1 MANSTVRQAFL
12 VIGDNSQNEAGKKLR
27 DVLEKSSKGSVK
39 VCDLKNVEDSVGS
52 SFDEKLRRHIENF
65 AGVLLF
71 CSPSLKDGIDNGTSI
86 TVQVS
91 GTVVRLNC
99 GILRNSIQDRK
110 FREKFIPLS
119 SENTPS
125 LPGCLNG
132 VDVVKLPEKITEKKI
147 KDGAAKQIITIL
159 HGLPP
164 Q

>member
-12 VIGDNSQNEAGKKLR
+12 VIGDNSQNDAGKKLR

-39 VCDLKNVEDSVGS
+39 VSDLKNVMQSEGS

-71 CSPSLKDGIDNGTSI
+71 CSPTLKDGIDKGTSI
-86 TVQVS
+86 SVQVS
-91 GTVVRLNC
+91 GAAVQLNC
-99 GILRNSIQDRK
+99 GILRNSIQDCRFRK
-110 FREKFIPLS
+110 KFIPLS
-119 SENTPS
+119 SEDTPS
-125 LPGCLNG
+125 LPRCLNG
-132 VDVVKLPEKITEKKI
+132 VHVVKLPEKITEKKI

-159 HGLPP
+159 HGLPS